1 MLKTFAGYFLSK
13 IEKIRE
19 TFTNTPPYETLSHN
33 VPIFTSFH
41 PLTESEVHT
50 VIMGMKNK
58 HCEVDIIPMSILKQ
72 ILKACLPVITQ
83 IVNLSLT
90 NGEFCK
96 SWKVAVVKPLLK
108 KPGLDLISKNY
119 RPISNLPFI
128 SKLVDKCMLKQL
140 IEHCENHKLLPD
152 FQSAY
157 RKIYSTETSLIRL
170 TNNILWSMEKQHIT
184 SFAILDLLAAFD
196 TVDP

>member
-1 MLKTFAGYFLSK
+1 M
-13 IEKIRE
+13 
-19 TFTNTPPYETLSHN
+19 
-33 VPIFTSFH
+33 
-41 PLTESEVHT
+41 
-50 VIMGMKNK
+50 
-58 HCEVDIIPMSILKQ
+58 
-72 ILKACLPVITQ
+72 
-83 IVNLSLT
+83 SLT

-128 SKLVDKCMLKQL
+128 SKLVEKCMLKQL

-157 RKIYSTETSLIRL
+157 RKKYSIETSLIK
-170 TNNILWSMEKQHIT
+170 THQ
-184 SFAILDLLAAFD
+184 
-196 TVDP
+196 